1 MSNFDQDYTS
11 ALFLFS
17 WIVND
22 ELTTE
27 IRPLCQINSFC
38 SSDFTDIIQNFL
50 LYSMRHHIEYLYI
63 TTISRQ
69 YSVLPGMFD
78 LMDTDRNKVKRD
90 CGRQQHVYYA
100 TLCVAQGDCNCWGEG
115 FSLKISVSDSL
126 YGYFWAEKMWSLM
139 FFSSR
144 FTKYS
149 KWHNM
154 HKEVYKDETCTFLY
168 TKVYKGAHR
177 MQWVHEYAKVHKSV
191 NNNCTIDFVLAWR
204 RWSACYSVVHLVEA
218 QMCKWTRLWKT

>member
-38 SSDFTDIIQNFL
+38 SSDFTDIIQYFL
-50 LYSMRHHIEYLYI
+50 LYSTRHHIEYLYI

-69 YSVLPGMFD
+69 YSVLSGMFD

-139 FFSSR
+139 FFLQGLQSIQNGIIC
-144 FTKYS
+144 TKRYT
-149 KWHNM
+149 KMKRVHFCIQ
-154 HKEVYKDETCTFLY
+154 KY
-168 TKVYKGAHR
+168 TKVLTECNEYMS
-177 MQWVHEYAKVHKSV
+177 MQKYTKV
-191 NNNCTIDFVLAWR
+191 
-204 RWSACYSVVHLVEA
+204 
-218 QMCKWTRLWKT
+218 